1 MLYWSSMG
9 KTYGEIAVIAGISV
23 STVKFHMGHIVV
35 KLGVGNARQA
45 IRLGVELGLITPAA
59 TAARR

>member
-9 KTYGEIAVIAGISV
+9 KTYGEIAAIAGISV
-23 STVKFHMGHIVV
+23 STVKFHMGNIVS
-35 KLGVGNARQA
+35 KLCVNNARQA

-59 TAARR
+59 TAAR